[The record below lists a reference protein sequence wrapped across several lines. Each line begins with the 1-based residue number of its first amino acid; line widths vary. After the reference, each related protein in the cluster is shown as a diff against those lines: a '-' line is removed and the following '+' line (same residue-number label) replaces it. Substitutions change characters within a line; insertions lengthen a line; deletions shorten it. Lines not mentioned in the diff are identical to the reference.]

1 MTKKILVA
9 DNSITIQ
16 KIVAM
21 AFENEDA
28 VVEGVSKGKDALARM
43 ETFKPDIVLADVDM
57 QDLTG
62 FDLSQKI
69 KSDSK
74 FNAVKVL
81 LLASDFED
89 FNKNLFDSSGAD
101 DHISKPFKSEDIIK
115 KVVDLLSEKSPNS
128 IDKTIDLTPVDLDES
143 VEPAETTIELSAENM
158 VEDESVELTETTI
171 ELSAENIVEE
181 EESTINLSSVD
192 LEESIDPIPVEKVEL
207 QTKTTKEVE
216 EDTLDEMIEDVESLK
231 KAVAPPN
238 ADYDELSEEV
248 APTEEDVVGDELDT
262 AFQEMVNFGS
272 RKEPDNIASIQLE
285 PISRPSAVEG
295 IIPEPEDLLEEIT
308 SSVAEEKK
316 RTTASSLSGGNHS
329 LASQISHEVK
339 SQQTTTIQENRTVAE
354 QVRHTLEDVIHAS
367 IKQELAEISNNI
379 TQSVREIVKEIT
391 PKIVREIVK
400 EEIDKIKKS

>member
-21 AFENEDA
+21 AFENEAA
-28 VVEGVSKGKDALARM
+28 VVEGVSKGKDALDRM
-43 ETFKPDIVLADVDM
+43 GTFKPDIVLADVDM

-69 KSDSK
+69 KNDPK

-115 KVVDLLSEKSPNS
+115 KVVDLLSEKLPNS
-128 IDKTIDLTPVDLDES
+128 INKTINLTPVDLDES
-143 VEPAETTIELSAENM
+143 VEPTETTIELSAENM
-158 VEDESVELTETTI
+158 VEEKD
-171 ELSAENIVEE
+171 
-181 EESTINLSSVD
+181 STINLFSAD
-192 LEESIDPIPVEKVEL
+192 LEESIDPTPVEKIEL
-207 QTKTTKEVE
+207 ETKTTKEVE
-216 EDTLDEMIEDVESLK
+216 EDSLDEMIEDVESLK
-231 KAVAPPN
+231 EAVAPPD

-248 APTEEDVVGDELDT
+248 APTQEDAVGDELDT
-262 AFQEMVNFGS
+262 AFREMVNFGS

-295 IIPEPEDLLEEIT
+295 IIPEPEDLLGEIT
-308 SSVAEEKK
+308 SSVVEEKK
-316 RTTASSLSGGNHS
+316 RTTAPSLIGRNPFR
-329 LASQISHEVK
+329 ASQISHEVK
-339 SQQTTTIQENRTVAE
+339 GQQTTTVQENQTVAE
-354 QVRHTLEDVIHAS
+354 QARHTLEDVIHAS

-379 TQSVREIVKEIT
+379 TQSIREIVKEIT

-400 EEIDKIKKS
+400 EEIDKIKNS

>member
-21 AFENEDA
+21 AFENEDT
-28 VVEGVSKGKDALARM
+28 VVEGVSKGKDALDRM
-43 ETFKPDIVLADVDM
+43 GTFKPDIVLADVDM

-69 KSDSK
+69 KNDPK

-128 IDKTIDLTPVDLDES
+128 INETINLTPVDLDES
-143 VEPAETTIELSAENM
+143 VEPTETTIELSAENM
-158 VEDESVELTETTI
+158 VE
-171 ELSAENIVEE
+171 EE
-181 EESTINLSSVD
+181 DSTINLSSAD
-192 LEESIDPIPVEKVEL
+192 LEESIDPTPVEKIEL
-207 QTKTTKEVE
+207 ETKTTKEVE

-231 KAVAPPN
+231 KAVAPPD

-248 APTEEDVVGDELDT
+248 APTQEDAVGDELDT
-262 AFQEMVNFGS
+262 AFQEMVNFDS

-295 IIPEPEDLLEEIT
+295 IIPEPEDLLGEIT
-308 SSVAEEKK
+308 SSVVEEKK
-316 RTTASSLSGGNHS
+316 RTTAPSFIGRNPSRS
-329 LASQISHEVK
+329 SQISHEVK
-339 SQQTTTIQENRTVAE
+339 GQQTTTAQENQTVAE
-354 QVRHTLEDVIHAS
+354 QARHTLEDVIHAS
-367 IKQELAEISNNI
+367 IKKELAEISNNI
-379 TQSVREIVKEIT
+379 TQSIREIAKEIT

-400 EEIDKIKKS
+400 EEIDKIKNS

>member
-28 VVEGVSKGKDALARM
+28 VVEGVSKGKDALDRM

-69 KSDSK
+69 KNDPK

-115 KVVDLLSEKSPNS
+115 KVVDLLSEKLPNS
-128 IDKTIDLTPVDLDES
+128 INKTINLTPVDLDES
-143 VEPAETTIELSAENM
+143 VEPTETTIELSAENM
-158 VEDESVELTETTI
+158 VEEKD
-171 ELSAENIVEE
+171 
-181 EESTINLSSVD
+181 STINLSSAD
-192 LEESIDPIPVEKVEL
+192 LEESIDSTSVEKIEL
-207 QTKTTKEVE
+207 ETKTTKEVE

-231 KAVAPPN
+231 KAVAPPD

-248 APTEEDVVGDELDT
+248 APTQEDAVGDELDT

-295 IIPEPEDLLEEIT
+295 IIPEPEDLLGEIT
-308 SSVAEEKK
+308 SSVVEEKK
-316 RTTASSLSGGNHS
+316 RTTAPSLIGRNPSR
-329 LASQISHEVK
+329 ASQISHEVK
-339 SQQTTTIQENRTVAE
+339 GQQTTTVQENQTVAE
-354 QVRHTLEDVIHAS
+354 QARHTLEDVIHAS

-379 TQSVREIVKEIT
+379 TQSIREIVKEIT

-400 EEIDKIKKS
+400 EEIDKIKNS

>member
-28 VVEGVSKGKDALARM
+28 VVEGVSKGKDALDRM

-69 KSDSK
+69 KNDPK

-128 IDKTIDLTPVDLDES
+128 INETINLTPVDLDES
-143 VEPAETTIELSAENM
+143 VEPTETTIELSAENM
-158 VEDESVELTETTI
+158 VEEGD
-171 ELSAENIVEE
+171 
-181 EESTINLSSVD
+181 STINLSSAD
-192 LEESIDPIPVEKVEL
+192 LEESIDPTPVEKIEL
-207 QTKTTKEVE
+207 ETKTTKEVE

-231 KAVAPPN
+231 KAVAPPD

-248 APTEEDVVGDELDT
+248 APTQEDAVGDELDT

-295 IIPEPEDLLEEIT
+295 IIPEPEDLLGEIT
-308 SSVAEEKK
+308 SSVVEEKK
-316 RTTASSLSGGNHS
+316 RTTGPSFIGRNPSR
-329 LASQISHEVK
+329 ASQISHEVK
-339 SQQTTTIQENRTVAE
+339 GQQTTTAQENQTVAE
-354 QVRHTLEDVIHAS
+354 QAKHTLEDVIHAS
-367 IKQELAEISNNI
+367 IKKELAEISNNI
-379 TQSVREIVKEIT
+379 TQSIREIAKEIT
-391 PKIVREIVK
+391 PKIVREIIK
-400 EEIDKIKKS
+400 EEIDKIKNS

>member
-28 VVEGVSKGKDALARM
+28 VVEGVSKGKDALDRM

-69 KSDSK
+69 KNDPK

-115 KVVDLLSEKSPNS
+115 KVVDLLSGKSPNS
-128 IDKTIDLTPVDLDES
+128 INKTINLTPVDLDES
-143 VEPAETTIELSAENM
+143 VEPTETTIELSAENM
-158 VEDESVELTETTI
+158 VEEGD
-171 ELSAENIVEE
+171 
-181 EESTINLSSVD
+181 STINLSSAD
-192 LEESIDPIPVEKVEL
+192 LEESIDPTPVEKIEL
-207 QTKTTKEVE
+207 ETKTTKEVE

-231 KAVAPPN
+231 KAVAPPD

-248 APTEEDVVGDELDT
+248 APTQEDAVGDELDT
-262 AFQEMVNFGS
+262 AFREMVNFGS

-295 IIPEPEDLLEEIT
+295 IIPEPEDLLGEIT
-308 SSVAEEKK
+308 SSVVEEKK
-316 RTTASSLSGGNHS
+316 RTTAPSFIGRNPSRT
-329 LASQISHEVK
+329 SQISHEVK
-339 SQQTTTIQENRTVAE
+339 GQQTTTAQENQTVAE
-354 QVRHTLEDVIHAS
+354 QTRHTLEDIIHAS
-367 IKQELAEISNNI
+367 IKKELAEISNNI
-379 TQSVREIVKEIT
+379 TQSIREIVKEIT

-400 EEIDKIKKS
+400 EEIDKIKNS

>member
-28 VVEGVSKGKDALARM
+28 VVEGVSKGKDVLDRM
-43 ETFKPDIVLADVDM
+43 GTFKPDIVLADVDM

-69 KSDSK
+69 KNDPK

-115 KVVDLLSEKSPNS
+115 KVVDLLSGKSPNS
-128 IDKTIDLTPVDLDES
+128 INKTINLTPVDLDES
-143 VEPAETTIELSAENM
+143 VEP
-158 VEDESVELTETTI
+158 TETTI
-171 ELSAENIVEE
+171 ELSTENLVEE
-181 EESTINLSSVD
+181 KDSTINLSSAG
-192 LEESIDPIPVEKVEL
+192 LEESIDPTPVEKIEL
-207 QTKTTKEVE
+207 ETKTTKEVE

-231 KAVAPPN
+231 KAVAPPD

-248 APTEEDVVGDELDT
+248 APTQEDAVGDELDT
-262 AFQEMVNFGS
+262 AFREMVNLGS

-285 PISRPSAVEG
+285 PISRPSAAEG
-295 IIPEPEDLLEEIT
+295 IIPEPEDLLGEIT
-308 SSVAEEKK
+308 SSVVEEKK
-316 RTTASSLSGGNHS
+316 RTTAPSFIGRNPSRT
-329 LASQISHEVK
+329 SQISHEVK
-339 SQQTTTIQENRTVAE
+339 GQQTTTAQENQTVAE
-354 QVRHTLEDVIHAS
+354 QARHTLEDVIHAS
-367 IKQELAEISNNI
+367 IKQELAEVSNSI
-379 TQSVREIVKEIT
+379 TQSIREIVKEIT

-400 EEIDKIKKS
+400 EEIDKIKNS

>member
-28 VVEGVSKGKDALARM
+28 VVEGVSKGKDALDRI

-69 KSDSK
+69 KNDPK

-115 KVVDLLSEKSPNS
+115 KVVDLLSGKSPNS
-128 IDKTIDLTPVDLDES
+128 INETINLTPVDLDES
-143 VEPAETTIELSAENM
+143 VEP
-158 VEDESVELTETTI
+158 TETTI
-171 ELSAENIVEE
+171 ELSVENMVEE
-181 EESTINLSSVD
+181 EDSTINLSSAD
-192 LEESIDPIPVEKVEL
+192 LEESIDPTPVEKIEL
-207 QTKTTKEVE
+207 ETEITTEVE

-231 KAVAPPN
+231 KAVVPPD

-248 APTEEDVVGDELDT
+248 APTQEDAVGDELDT
-262 AFQEMVNFGS
+262 AFQKMVNFGS

-285 PISRPSAVEG
+285 SISRSSAVEG
-295 IIPEPEDLLEEIT
+295 IIPESEDLLGEIT
-308 SSVAEEKK
+308 SSVVEEKK
-316 RTTASSLSGGNHS
+316 RTTAPSFIGRNPSR
-329 LASQISHEVK
+329 ASQISHEVK
-339 SQQTTTIQENRTVAE
+339 GQQTTTAQENQTMAE
-354 QVRHTLEDVIHAS
+354 QTRHTLEDIIHAS
-367 IKQELAEISNNI
+367 IKKELAEISNNI
-379 TQSVREIVKEIT
+379 TQSIREIAKEIT

-400 EEIDKIKKS
+400 EEIDKIKNS

>member
-28 VVEGVSKGKDALARM
+28 VVEGVSKGKDALDRM

-69 KSDSK
+69 KNDPK

-128 IDKTIDLTPVDLDES
+128 INETINLTPVDLDES
-143 VEPAETTIELSAENM
+143 VEPTETTIELSAENM
-158 VEDESVELTETTI
+158 VEEGD
-171 ELSAENIVEE
+171 
-181 EESTINLSSVD
+181 STINLSSAD
-192 LEESIDPIPVEKVEL
+192 LEESIDPTPVEKIEL
-207 QTKTTKEVE
+207 ETKTTKEVE

-231 KAVAPPN
+231 EAVAPPD

-248 APTEEDVVGDELDT
+248 APTQEDAVGDELDT

-272 RKEPDNIASIQLE
+272 RKEPDNIASIQLK

-295 IIPEPEDLLEEIT
+295 IIPEPEDLLGEIT
-308 SSVAEEKK
+308 SSVVEEKK
-316 RTTASSLSGGNHS
+316 RTTAPSLIGRNPSRT
-329 LASQISHEVK
+329 SQISHEVK
-339 SQQTTTIQENRTVAE
+339 GQQTTTAQENQTVAE
-354 QVRHTLEDVIHAS
+354 QARHTLEDVIHAS
-367 IKQELAEISNNI
+367 IKKELAEISNNI
-379 TQSVREIVKEIT
+379 TQSIREIVKEIT

-400 EEIDKIKKS
+400 EEIDKIKNS

>member
-28 VVEGVSKGKDALARM
+28 VVEGVSKGKDALDRM

-69 KSDSK
+69 KNDPK

-128 IDKTIDLTPVDLDES
+128 INKTINLTPVDLDES
-143 VEPAETTIELSAENM
+143 VEPTETTIELSAENM
-158 VEDESVELTETTI
+158 VE
-171 ELSAENIVEE
+171 EE
-181 EESTINLSSVD
+181 DSTINLSSAD
-192 LEESIDPIPVEKVEL
+192 LEESIDPTSVEKIEPE
-207 QTKTTKEVE
+207 TKTTKEVE

-231 KAVAPPN
+231 EAVAPPD

-248 APTEEDVVGDELDT
+248 APTQEDAVGDELDT

-295 IIPEPEDLLEEIT
+295 IIPEPEDLLGEIT
-308 SSVAEEKK
+308 SSVVEEKK
-316 RTTASSLSGGNHS
+316 RTTAPSFIGRNPSR
-329 LASQISHEVK
+329 ASQISHEVK
-339 SQQTTTIQENRTVAE
+339 GQQTTTAQENQTMAE
-354 QVRHTLEDVIHAS
+354 QTRHTLEDIIHAS
-367 IKQELAEISNNI
+367 IKKELAEISNNI
-379 TQSVREIVKEIT
+379 TQSIREIAKEIT

-400 EEIDKIKKS
+400 EEIDKIKNS

>member
-28 VVEGVSKGKDALARM
+28 VVEGVSKGKDALDRM
-43 ETFKPDIVLADVDM
+43 GTFKPDIVLADVDM

-69 KSDSK
+69 KNDPK

-115 KVVDLLSEKSPNS
+115 KVVDLLSGKSPNS
-128 IDKTIDLTPVDLDES
+128 INKTINLTPVDLDES
-143 VEPAETTIELSAENM
+143 VEPTETTIELSAENM
-158 VEDESVELTETTI
+158 VE
-171 ELSAENIVEE
+171 EE
-181 EESTINLSSVD
+181 DSTINLSSAD
-192 LEESIDPIPVEKVEL
+192 LEESIDPTPVEKIEL
-207 QTKTTKEVE
+207 ETKTTKEVE

-231 KAVAPPN
+231 EAVAPPD

-248 APTEEDVVGDELDT
+248 APTQEDAVGDELDT
-262 AFQEMVNFGS
+262 AFQEMVNFDS
-272 RKEPDNIASIQLE
+272 RKKPDNIASIQLE

-295 IIPEPEDLLEEIT
+295 IIPEPEDLLGEIT

-316 RTTASSLSGGNHS
+316 RTTAPSLIGRNPSRT
-329 LASQISHEVK
+329 SQISHEVK
-339 SQQTTTIQENRTVAE
+339 GQQTTTAQENQTVAE
-354 QVRHTLEDVIHAS
+354 QTRHTLEDVIHAS
-367 IKQELAEISNNI
+367 IKKELAEISNNI
-379 TQSVREIVKEIT
+379 TQSIREIVKEIT

-400 EEIDKIKKS
+400 EEIDKIKNS

>member
-28 VVEGVSKGKDALARM
+28 VVEGVSKGKDALDRM

-69 KSDSK
+69 KNDPK

-115 KVVDLLSEKSPNS
+115 KVVDLLSGKSPNS
-128 IDKTIDLTPVDLDES
+128 INKTINLTPVDLDES
-143 VEPAETTIELSAENM
+143 VEPTETTIELSAENM
-158 VEDESVELTETTI
+158 VE
-171 ELSAENIVEE
+171 EE
-181 EESTINLSSVD
+181 DSTINLSSAD
-192 LEESIDPIPVEKVEL
+192 LEESIDPTPVEKIEL
-207 QTKTTKEVE
+207 ETKTTKEVE

-231 KAVAPPN
+231 EAVAPPD

-248 APTEEDVVGDELDT
+248 APTQEDAVGDELDT

-295 IIPEPEDLLEEIT
+295 IIPEPEDLLGEIT
-308 SSVAEEKK
+308 SSVVEEKK
-316 RTTASSLSGGNHS
+316 RTTAPSFIGRNPSRT
-329 LASQISHEVK
+329 SQISHEVK
-339 SQQTTTIQENRTVAE
+339 GQQTTTAQENQTVAE
-354 QVRHTLEDVIHAS
+354 QARHTLEDVIHAS
-367 IKQELAEISNNI
+367 IKKELAEISNNI
-379 TQSVREIVKEIT
+379 TQSIREIVKEIT

-400 EEIDKIKKS
+400 EEIDKIKNS